1 MKFPFDPSIKHHLL
15 IALGLAAWIFVFLY
29 FTEPLDVNEF
39 GSTEKLVYL
48 PLYGLLGALC
58 YLCMLPLQYCLHKK
72 HKRQWFLRNE
82 VLFFSI
88 FILFAFLVMRGFYLY
103 VIVYGQP
110 NPYPLDYYL
119 ISIFLPAILVIFP
132 IVFIGRFAFGKF
144 KEKQLEDQKIEIQG
158 DGNYEGLRLLF
169 SDLIMLEASDNYVE
183 IHYQNNGTYTKQ
195 LVRNRLSQ
203 LEETHKSLLRTHRSF
218 LVNPEHFISYKME
231 KSKLGLLL
239 SHNIFAPVSKT
250 YTTTV
255 KTALNFT
262 TD

>member
-15 IALGLAAWIFVFLY
+15 IALGLAVWIFVFLY
-29 FTEPLDVNEF
+29 FTKPLDVNEF
-39 GSTEKLVYL
+39 TSTEKLIYL

-58 YLCMLPLQYCLHKK
+58 YTCMLPFQNWFF
-72 HKRQWFLRNE
+72 KRQEKQWSLTSE
-82 VLFFSI
+82 LLFFGL

-110 NPYPLDYYL
+110 NPYSLQYYL
-119 ISIFLPAILVIFP
+119 TGIFFPAILVIIP
-132 IVFIGRFAFGKF
+132 IIFIGRFAFGKY
-144 KEKQLEDQKIEIQG
+144 KEKQLEEQKIEIKG

-183 IHYQNNGTYTKQ
+183 IHFQDNGNYKKQ
-195 LVRNRLSQ
+195 LVRNRLSA
-203 LEETHKSLLRTHRSF
+203 LESTHKNLLRTHRSF
-218 LVNPEHFISYKME
+218 LINPEHFISYKTD
-231 KSKLGLLL
+231 KSKLGLAL
-239 SHNIFAPVSKT
+239 SHNLFVPVSKT
-250 YTTTV
+250 CATAV